1 MIRNSLGSLLA
12 LIGAAAAVWSP
23 FRPWYDGRLGRD
35 FRITQLF
42 EGGGITS
49 AQASLFTGLFLVMLV
64 AAVVTVLGVVFRSRL
79 MVTVAAVLALGFTIL
94 WMVRQGQ
101 AAGSL
106 TTGDN
111 GLASGVGLALGGG
124 VLLLIA
130 VLVMRGRAGVGRH
143 RKDNRLDETHA
154 NQTRHDQSQPDE
166 TRPGQRQ
173 PDQRQPGESWP
184 GENRPGESQPG
195 EARPDN
201 TRPFPAPPVTRPGDE
216 GEDHRH
222 AA

>member
-35 FRITQLF
+35 FRLTQLF
-42 EGGGITS
+42 EGGGITG
-49 AQASLFTGLFLVMLV
+49 AGAALFTGLFLVMLV
-64 AAVVTVLGVVFRSRL
+64 AAVLTVLGVVLRSRL

-101 AAGSL
+101 AAGDL

-111 GLASGVGLALGGG
+111 GLNSGAGLALAGG

-130 VLVMRGRAGVGRH
+130 ALVMRGRAGVGRH
-143 RKDNRLDETHA
+143 RKDNRLDEDHA
-154 NQTRHDQSQPDE
+154 DRLHSAEPE
-166 TRPGQRQ
+166 TGGAVGGPTG
-173 PDQRQPGESWP
+173 G
-184 GENRPGESQPG
+184 
-195 EARPDN
+195 AHADN
-201 TRPFPAPPVTRPGDE
+201 TRPFPAAPQSRPGPWGQDDE
-216 GEDHRH
+216 GDHRH